1 MYKGVFKGRQ
11 TGAHIHSLLE
21 VALLWGFLFF
31 VSVLLDDWMSILA
44 VRKIIN
50 NRVMMLRNS

>member
-31 VSVLLDDWMSILA
+31 VSFLLDGWMSILNMA
-44 VRKIIN
+44 
-50 NRVMMLRNS
+50 

>member
-11 TGAHIHSLLE
+11 TGAHIYSLLE

-31 VSVLLDDWMSILA
+31 VSVLLDGWMSILNMA
-44 VRKIIN
+44 
-50 NRVMMLRNS
+50 